1 MQLKDTNGNKY
12 IADKMKKKIFAFFF
26 KDEDNKEQRNQEII
40 SLLFRYNHFFDTA
53 MKVSK
58 AMTVTFFMKFDK

>member
-12 IADKMKKKIFAFFF
+12 IADKMKKKIFAFFL

-40 SLLFRYNHFFDTA
+40 SLLFRYNHLFDTA

>member
-12 IADKMKKKIFAFFF
+12 IADKMKNKSSHFFL

-40 SLLFRYNHFFDTA
+40 SLLFRYNHFFLT
-53 MKVSK
+53 KK
-58 AMTVTFFMKFDK
+58 